1 MNNDVDNLV
10 DDLLMRWHR
19 YSGGYQS
26 ARGFGSTSSMFH
38 DAGHTSTRARE
49 EDQEARAEKIIMQR
63 FDEQV
68 RKVPQPW
75 FTALAFEARN
85 LCTGRS
91 VWTSPRLPT
100 NAAELEVIRLEAR
113 TKLMR
118 ELARDGIL
126 S

>member
-1 MNNDVDNLV
+1 MNNDVDRLV
-10 DDLLMRWHR
+10 DDLLARWHR
-19 YSGGYQS
+19 YSGGYRA
-26 ARGFGSTSSMFH
+26 ARGFGSVSSMFA
-38 DAGHTSTRARE
+38 DSGHTRTQARE
-49 EDQEARAEKIIMQR
+49 EDQEARAEKIIMVR

-68 RKVPQPW
+68 RKVNQPW

-85 LCTGRS
+85 LCTGHQ

-100 NAAELEVIRLEAR
+100 DPAELEVIRLEAR